1 MKRSALAVALLAF
14 AFCANTRAQKPFTL
28 ERILS
33 VPFPSNLTAAKN
45 SNRVAW
51 VFDRQGRR
59 NVWVAEAPG
68 FAARQL
74 TRYNEDDGQEL
85 SDLSFSSGGKVL
97 LYVPGVIRTL
107 RDRCPIPRAIPQ
119 ERNKRSGR

>member
-59 NVWVAEAPG
+59 NV
-68 FAARQL
+68 
-74 TRYNEDDGQEL
+74 
-85 SDLSFSSGGKVL
+85 
-97 LYVPGVIRTL
+97 
-107 RDRCPIPRAIPQ
+107 
-119 ERNKRSGR
+119 